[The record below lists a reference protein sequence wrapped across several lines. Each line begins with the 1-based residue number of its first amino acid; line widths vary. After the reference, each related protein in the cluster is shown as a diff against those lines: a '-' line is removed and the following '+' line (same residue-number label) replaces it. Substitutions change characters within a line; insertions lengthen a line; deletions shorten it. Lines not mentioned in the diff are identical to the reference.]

1 MNFHNKSMK
10 YMAWLGLLGEF
21 QAGQLLWDWDSAV
34 GGKEEEKKEVG
45 EEGREEKLSNLTP
58 NL

>member
-1 MNFHNKSMK
+1 MNFPNKSMK

-21 QAGQLLWDWDSAV
+21 QAGQLLWDRDSAV